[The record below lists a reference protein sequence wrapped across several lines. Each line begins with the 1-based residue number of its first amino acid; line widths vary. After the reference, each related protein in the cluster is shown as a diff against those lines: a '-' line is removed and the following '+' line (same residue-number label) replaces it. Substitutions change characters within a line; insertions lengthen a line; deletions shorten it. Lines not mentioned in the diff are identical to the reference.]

1 MAPRK
6 GSSPFS
12 RVKSPQLLDPSK
24 TWYVQSNRVCGERPP
39 KYFSRDKLPARFP
52 EDIVRIKRSALET
65 VDGGPF
71 QGKASTEDEIVAS
84 SFGLIAIFLRHAP
97 DSQLFQEDVFERLR
111 CFLNSL
117 DLSVCED
124 ACEDQVIGTS
134 TEVAASTS
142 TPQKTPANRRLQMP
156 SSTDVL
162 AHQADDDDS
171 GCFLLTPPSSF
182 SKKVSLWLLFAKLKK
197 KIEEKFLMFSP

>member
-12 RVKSPQLLDPSK
+12 RVKSPQLLDPRK
-24 TWYVQSNRVCGERPP
+24 TWYVLSNKVCGDRPP
-39 KYFSRDKLPARFP
+39 KYFSRNKLPARFP
-52 EDIVRIKRSALET
+52 EDIVRIKRSALQT
-65 VDGGPF
+65 LDGGPF
-71 QGKASTEDEIVAS
+71 QGKASSEDEIVAS

-97 DSQLFQEDVFERLR
+97 DSQLFHDDIFERLR

-124 ACEDQVIGTS
+124 QTIGTS
-134 TEVAASTS
+134 TEVATS
-142 TPQKTPANRRLQMP
+142 TLTPLKTPASRRLKMP

-162 AHQADDDDS
+162 SHQVDDDDDS

-182 SKKVSLWLLFAKLKK
+182 SKKVSLWLPVAKLKK
-197 KIEEKFLMFSP
+197 DSYFFSLKRRLAMR